1 MKLPGPRASLI
12 GADERQALE
21 QLRRDI
27 NRPALTIERV
37 QRNAA
42 KQAVLK
48 LKTPWR
54 DGQRC
59 NW

>member
-1 MKLPGPRASLI
+1 LI

-27 NRPALTIERV
+27 TRTALTIERV

-42 KQAVLK
+42 EQTVLR

-54 DGQRC
+54 DGTPC
-59 NW
+59 T

>member
-1 MKLPGPRASLI
+1 M
-12 GADERQALE
+12 LE
-21 QLRRDI
+21 QLRRDT
-27 NRPALTIERV
+27 NRPALTIERL

-42 KQAVLK
+42 EQAVLK

-59 NW
+59 TWR